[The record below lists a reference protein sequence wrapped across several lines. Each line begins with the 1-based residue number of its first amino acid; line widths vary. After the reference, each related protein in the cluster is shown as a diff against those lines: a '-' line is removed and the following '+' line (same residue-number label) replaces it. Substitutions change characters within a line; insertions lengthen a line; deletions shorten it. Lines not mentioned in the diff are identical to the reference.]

1 MSEEDMCNI
10 LKEYLN
16 YHEKYTEIYGPKTVV
31 LMMVGQFYELYAV
44 INDEIHVGPDLNE
57 LADILNV
64 QFVRRN
70 KKIKEISYD
79 NFLMMGWPDHAL
91 MKFRNI
97 LLNNDYTIIKV
108 DER

>member
-1 MSEEDMCNI
+1 MNCAD
-10 LKEYLN
+10 
-16 YHEKYTEIYGPKTVV
+16 V
-31 LMMVGQFYELYAV
+31 
-44 INDEIHVGPDLNE
+44 NDEIHVGPDLNE

-70 KKIKEISYD
+70 KKIKKASYD

-97 LLNNDYTIIKV
+97 FI
-108 DER
+108 E